1 MDITVLLNQYFDKE
15 TVAIIV
21 FAIWL
26 VTSEVMPFVKAVQ
39 ANGLLHA
46 LYLRITK
53 PK

>member
-1 MDITVLLNQYFDKE
+1 MDIAVLLSQYFGKE

-26 VTSEVMPFVKAVQ
+26 VTSEIMPFVKSVQ

-53 PK
+53 KQ